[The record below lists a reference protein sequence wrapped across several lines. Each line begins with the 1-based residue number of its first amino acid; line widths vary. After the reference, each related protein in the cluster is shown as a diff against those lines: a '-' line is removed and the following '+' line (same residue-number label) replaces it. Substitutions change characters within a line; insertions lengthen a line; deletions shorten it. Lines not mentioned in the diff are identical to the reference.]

1 MGEDRGVWIPYPRG
15 WTPLP
20 PPSFLLPTP
29 APFFSLFFFGYPRPK
44 FRFFASAPLP
54 SDPRPNFSSKAPKQS
69 TILSC
74 CHSPLACWKSSSTS
88 VLPYNFL
95 GTDWGSLIRGR
106 NGSEWLVNLM
116 VIGIALG
123 FWEVLFYDL
132 EQVGNID
139 GEQHRVKARSP
150 WYSSRQ
156 SFLFWK
162 SSFNFYLL
170 IFQRYIWREPF
181 PKRYYGQLSR
191 MLR

>member
-29 APFFSLFFFGYPRPK
+29 APFFSLFFSGTP
-44 FRFFASAPLP
+44 APNSDFLP
-54 SDPRPNFSSKAPKQS
+54 APPSHLTPAHSSSKAPKQS

-88 VLPYNFL
+88 VLPHNFI

-123 FWEVLFYDL
+123 FWQVLFYDM

-139 GEQHRVKARSP
+139 GEQHRVKARSL

-156 SFLFWK
+156 PFLFWK

-170 IFQRYIWREPF
+170 IFLRYIWREPF